1 MCRKMNVM
9 MMLDMM
15 ITYKEYEICE
25 QDQILENIWYEPV
38 HCAARFWNKEK
49 PCSV

>member
-1 MCRKMNVM
+1 MNVM
-9 MMLDMM
+9 MMMDMM

-38 HCAARFWNKEK
+38 HCAARFWNKAK